1 MLIFLLSI
9 LLSRFLQ
16 IFSKKSDLHFFALI
30 YFQSF
35 TWLNKFFYS
44 YKLVH
49 DGSLTWRFS
58 RGKMVELHAV
68 LLEGVL
74 LLLTKAGDG
83 QKLLLKIQVSLIEE
97 IIYLSLAE
105 KLSFI

>member
-1 MLIFLLSI
+1 
-9 LLSRFLQ
+9 
-16 IFSKKSDLHFFALI
+16 
-30 YFQSF
+30 
-35 TWLNKFFYS
+35 
-44 YKLVH
+44 
-49 DGSLTWRFS
+49 
-58 RGKMVELHAV
+58 MVELHAV